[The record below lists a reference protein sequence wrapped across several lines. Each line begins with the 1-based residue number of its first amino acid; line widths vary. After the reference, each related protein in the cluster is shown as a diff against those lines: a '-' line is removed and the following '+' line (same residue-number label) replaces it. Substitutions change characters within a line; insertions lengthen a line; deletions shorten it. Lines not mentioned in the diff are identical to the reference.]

1 MEKSFVLFTK
11 EVMVMVMKITT
22 EMIMRK
28 VTARKLELVT
38 FPGLFIAKTWQGNS
52 LKYLLVEG
60 EDEEDA
66 GRLLKEYLAEQ
77 EGKWTSGAINEAKVV
92 KRGS

>member
-1 MEKSFVLFTK
+1 MTIKNKSLSFKK
-11 EVMVMVMKITT
+11 EVMIVHQKP
-22 EMIMRK
+22 
-28 VTARKLELVT
+28 ELVT

-77 EGKWTSGAINEAKVV
+77 GGKWTSGAINEAKVV